1 VKLLLDQAYARAK
14 QILSA
19 HRDQL
24 EKIAAEL
31 LQKEALDAKEF
42 YRLVGKEMPRA
53 KEPAPPLPEP
63 AVKA

>member
-1 VKLLLDQAYARAK
+1 LAE
-14 QILSA
+14 

-24 EKIAAEL
+24 EKIAGEL
-31 LQKEALDAKEF
+31 LKKESLDGQEF

-53 KEPAPPLPEP
+53 KEPAPPLPEAA